1 VPLLPDLDL
10 RHLVLVLPH
19 GQELDRMSFQVWPSG
34 DDDLFVSAN
43 TRITDREIMKRMTG
57 LTSNNTTNPAVNASK
72 PIMTDF
78 VMNDSTN
85 ENAWA
90 SVI

>member
-1 VPLLPDLDL
+1 
-10 RHLVLVLPH
+10 
-19 GQELDRMSFQVWPSG
+19 MSFQVWPSG
-34 DDDLFVSAN
+34 DDDLHVSAS
-43 TRITDREIMKRMTG
+43 TRTMARKIMKRMTG

-85 ENAWA
+85 ENACM
-90 SVI
+90 SVIGIGGKREGWTYC